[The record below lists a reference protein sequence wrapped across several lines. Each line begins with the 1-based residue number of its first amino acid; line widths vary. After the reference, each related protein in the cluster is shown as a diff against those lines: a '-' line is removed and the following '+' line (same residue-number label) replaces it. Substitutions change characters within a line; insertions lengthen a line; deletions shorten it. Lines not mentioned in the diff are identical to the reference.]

1 MPVSQNNK
9 YKNMLITHKKT
20 IDELQEKVRQ
30 FDDTEVNKLKA
41 HIMLLRKQNDEH
53 VKNNNDLNNE
63 CRSLK
68 SNRDKDSKNNKRIAN
83 LEEENDML
91 VGLNNKLEGINHDVE
106 FELMVIKDEFKNVAN
121 ELAFKFARL
130 QIEYEKISDKK
141 IYIQNRFTENDRER
155 GCVNDLLRIMKGLAE
170 EHERNV
176 AEMYYTP
183 NKS

>member
-1 MPVSQNNK
+1 MPTSENNK
-9 YKNMLITHKKT
+9 LKNIVRNRDKT
-20 IDELQEKVRQ
+20 IDELQEKVRKL
-30 FDDTEVNKLKA
+30 DDTEVNKLNEK
-41 HIMLLRKQNDEH
+41 IIQLEKQNDEH

-91 VGLNNKLEGINHDVE
+91 VGLNNKLEGTNHDVE
-106 FELMVIKDEFKNVAN
+106 FELMVIKSELKNISN

-141 IYIQNRFTENDRER
+141 IDIQNRFTQNDRER
-155 GCVNDLLRIMKGLAE
+155 GCVNDLLRICKGLAE
-170 EHERNV
+170 EHERHV